1 MFNIYYIYKLHFQ
14 FTFHNY
20 LNSFVFT
27 LSIPCFT
34 YSNEFAT

>member
-1 MFNIYYIYKLHFQ
+1 MFIGCFIKWSFKN
-14 FTFHNY
+14 TFHNY
-20 LNSFVFT
+20 VNSFVFT